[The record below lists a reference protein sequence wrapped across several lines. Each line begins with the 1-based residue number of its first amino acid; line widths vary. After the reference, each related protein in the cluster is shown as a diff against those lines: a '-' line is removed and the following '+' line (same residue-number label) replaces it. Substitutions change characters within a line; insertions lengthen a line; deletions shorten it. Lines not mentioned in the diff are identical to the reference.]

1 MYIPSIFSVRLL
13 AALLKISSITQEMSK
28 ILVDVSKQKRYFDLT
43 KHFVQI
49 DEALNEKNYLRNL
62 LFGIKIDHSLFFVDL
77 PFCVVMASKL
87 NSSITEM
94 I

>member
-43 KHFVQI
+43 KHFV
-49 DEALNEKNYLRNL
+49 
-62 LFGIKIDHSLFFVDL
+62 
-77 PFCVVMASKL
+77 
-87 NSSITEM
+87 
-94 I
+94 